1 VNLEINLIRIKKL
14 LSRFRVTHL
23 FLLVILHNK
32 HKHKMKPKKNKLE
45 KVFTLERLST
55 NIENSKAVLRM
66 LMINKYKIP
75 NKQKRI
81 KLF

>member
-1 VNLEINLIRIKKL
+1 
-14 LSRFRVTHL
+14 
-23 FLLVILHNK
+23 
-32 HKHKMKPKKNKLE
+32 MKPKKNKLE
-45 KVFTLERLST
+45 RAFTLEKLST

-66 LMINKYKIP
+66 LMINKYKIL